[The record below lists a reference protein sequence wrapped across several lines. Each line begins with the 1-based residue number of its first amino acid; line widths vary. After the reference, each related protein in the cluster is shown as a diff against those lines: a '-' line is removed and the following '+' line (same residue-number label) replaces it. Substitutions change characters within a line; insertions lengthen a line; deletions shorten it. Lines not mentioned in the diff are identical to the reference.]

1 MGRAREA
8 CPDPCVCEELCDRR
22 DWQDAETVAMLAATN
37 NTNHLVRVI
46 VRPRFFA
53 GSGEMVCRND
63 Y

>member
-1 MGRAREA
+1 
-8 CPDPCVCEELCDRR
+8 
-22 DWQDAETVAMLAATN
+22 MLAATN

-53 GSGEMVCRND
+53 GSGEMVCQND